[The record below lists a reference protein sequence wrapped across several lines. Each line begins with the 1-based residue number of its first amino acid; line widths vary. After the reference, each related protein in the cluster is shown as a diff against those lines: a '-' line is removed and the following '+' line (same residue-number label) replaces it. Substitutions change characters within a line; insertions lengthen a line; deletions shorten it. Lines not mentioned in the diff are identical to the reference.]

1 MNEENPQLAPGS
13 ASPGGFR
20 YSFFGRLLG
29 FAEAKGSSLPTLL
42 TRDLLAGFV
51 SCLVTIAFGLSFAAM
66 IFNGEL
72 AASLSQ
78 GISMVLTCAGIT
90 IIVVSLMS
98 PFYFAIAGPDSRP
111 TAVQSTLA
119 ATLIGAL
126 SGTPLAHSSVLLALA
141 ASTSITGF
149 FLYLAGRLRMG
160 RWIRYVPYPVMSGF
174 LAATGWVLFVG
185 GLRVISDLPFSLSA
199 LGLLHKPEVV
209 ERLCVGLFLTVVF
222 CAVLFRTKHF
232 MWLPILLIGGTALI
246 HVMLLA
252 RGIPIALA
260 QQKGWLLSIQ
270 SAGSVWFPY
279 KDILSVRPHFDQHSG
294 IIFYH
299 FLGGVAVLTAVSA
312 IGVLVTAAALELA
325 TAADADLDREL
336 KAHGVA
342 NVLSGLCGGVVGCN
356 AIVRSALNRQAGAAT
371 RLSGVIAGSLCL
383 AINFISPQSVGL
395 LARPVMGA
403 TLMYLGLRLL
413 REWAYQTRRKLAI
426 GEYLVVLAM
435 LVIIIRFGF
444 VVGLAM
450 GLCASCIMFAI
461 SYSRVSV
468 VKQNFTVDEHTSKV
482 QRSAE
487 ETQLL
492 RNKGN
497 RYRVLRL
504 RGFLFFGSIITLIDD
519 VRRQVEIAKPPMRA
533 LVLDFLTVSG
543 MDTSSAHTF
552 LKLRQTA
559 ERHDMR
565 VVFCSLHRDIED
577 MLRRE
582 RCLSDDDR
590 CMVKA
595 DLDLAL
601 EWCEQQILTQD
612 AAISQRRLVTEWL
625 SRELGGPEWASRFLH
640 YVEKRTLLPG
650 EYLFHQGDPPSEVY
664 VVASGRVGIYLE
676 LAGRPPLRLRSVTA
690 NTSLGEMAV
699 YRKSP
704 RSASVICEEETTVFM
719 LSCDALS
726 KMEDEEP
733 KLAIAFHGFVVR
745 TMADRLSGSDKTI
758 AALER

>member
-1 MNEENPQLAPGS
+1 MKTDSPHS
-13 ASPGGFR
+13 ASDAASSGGFR
-20 YSFFGRLLG
+20 VSRLGRCLGFDQAKSSSLSTLLG
-29 FAEAKGSSLPTLL
+29 
-42 TRDLLAGFV
+42 RDLLSGFV

-66 IFNGEL
+66 IFNGPL
-72 AASLSQ
+72 ASSLSQ
-78 GISMVLTCAGIT
+78 GISMVLMCAGIT
-90 IIVVSLMS
+90 IIIVSLMS

-119 ATLIGAL
+119 ASLIAAL
-126 SGTPLAHSSVLLALA
+126 HGTPAAHSSVLLALA
-141 ASTSITGF
+141 ASTSIAGL

-160 RWIRYVPYPVMSGF
+160 RWIRYVPYPVISGF

-185 GLRVISDLPFSLSA
+185 GLRVISDLPFAWSA
-199 LGLLHKPEVV
+199 LGLLHKREVI
-209 ERLCVGLFLTVVF
+209 ERLCVGLSLTVIF

-246 HVMLLA
+246 HLMLVV
-252 RGIPIALA
+252 RGIPIGVA
-260 QQKGWLLSIQ
+260 QDQGWLLSVQ
-270 SAGSVWFPY
+270 SAGGVWLPY
-279 KDILSVRPHFDQHSG
+279 RDILSVRPHFDLHSG

-299 FLGGVAVLTAVSA
+299 FVGGVAVLTAVTA

-325 TAADADLDREL
+325 TATDADLDREL

-371 RLSGVIAGSLCL
+371 RISGVIAGVCCL
-383 AINFISPQSVGL
+383 VINFVSPQSVGL

-413 REWAYQTRRKLAI
+413 REWALQTRKKLAI

-444 VVGLAM
+444 VVGLAL
-450 GLCASCIMFAI
+450 GLTASCIMFAI

-468 VKQNFTVDEHTSKV
+468 VKQSFTIDEHTSKV
-482 QRSAE
+482 QRSVE

-492 RNKGN
+492 RSKGI

-504 RGFLFFGSIITLIDD
+504 RGYLFFGSIITLIDD
-519 VRRQVEIAKPPMRA
+519 VRRQIAVSSPPMRA

-565 VVFCSLHRDIED
+565 VIFCSLHRDVEE

-590 CMVKA
+590 CLVKA
-595 DLDLAL
+595 DLDQAL
-601 EWCEQQILTQD
+601 EWCEQQILIQD
-612 AAISQRRLVTEWL
+612 AGISQRRLVSEWL
-625 SRELGGPEWASRFLH
+625 SRELGGPERASQFLA
-640 YVEKRTLLPG
+640 YVEKVELKPG
-650 EYLFHQGDPPSEVY
+650 EYLFRQGDPPSEVY
-664 VVASGRVGIYLE
+664 VVATGRVGIYLE
-676 LAGRPPLRLRSVTA
+676 LPGRPPLRLRSVTA

-704 RSASVICEEETTVFM
+704 RSASVICEEETTVYK
-719 LSCDALS
+719 LSCDALLQ
-726 KMEDEEP
+726 MEDEEP

>member
-1 MNEENPQLAPGS
+1 
-13 ASPGGFR
+13 
-20 YSFFGRLLG
+20 
-29 FAEAKGSSLPTLL
+29 
-42 TRDLLAGFV
+42 
-51 SCLVTIAFGLSFAAM
+51 
-66 IFNGEL
+66 
-72 AASLSQ
+72 
-78 GISMVLTCAGIT
+78 
-90 IIVVSLMS
+90 
-98 PFYFAIAGPDSRP
+98 
-111 TAVQSTLA
+111 
-119 ATLIGAL
+119 
-126 SGTPLAHSSVLLALA
+126 
-141 ASTSITGF
+141 
-149 FLYLAGRLRMG
+149 
-160 RWIRYVPYPVMSGF
+160 
-174 LAATGWVLFVG
+174 
-185 GLRVISDLPFSLSA
+185 
-199 LGLLHKPEVV
+199 
-209 ERLCVGLFLTVVF
+209 
-222 CAVLFRTKHF
+222 
-232 MWLPILLIGGTALI
+232 
-246 HVMLLA
+246 
-252 RGIPIALA
+252 
-260 QQKGWLLSIQ
+260 
-270 SAGSVWFPY
+270 
-279 KDILSVRPHFDQHSG
+279 
-294 IIFYH
+294 
-299 FLGGVAVLTAVSA
+299 
-312 IGVLVTAAALELA
+312 
-325 TAADADLDREL
+325 
-336 KAHGVA
+336 
-342 NVLSGLCGGVVGCN
+342 
-356 AIVRSALNRQAGAAT
+356 
-371 RLSGVIAGSLCL
+371 
-383 AINFISPQSVGL
+383 
-395 LARPVMGA
+395 
-403 TLMYLGLRLL
+403 
-413 REWAYQTRRKLAI
+413 
-426 GEYLVVLAM
+426 
-435 LVIIIRFGF
+435 
-444 VVGLAM
+444 
-450 GLCASCIMFAI
+450 
-461 SYSRVSV
+461 
-468 VKQNFTVDEHTSKV
+468 
-482 QRSAE
+482 
-487 ETQLL
+487 
-492 RNKGN
+492 
-497 RYRVLRL
+497 
-504 RGFLFFGSIITLIDD
+504 FFGSIITLIDD